1 MDRHSQL
8 KEGHSWVKLAGMF
21 TRFGML
27 LSIFIVFIVGTLD
40 IVSEVPARDAAYI
53 SQAHL
58 TQDILNLGVT
68 RIYSD
73 YWTCARLNFQ
83 SQERLIC
90 AILDDNLQAG
100 QDRYMPYRDIVHAD
114 PHPGYV
120 FQTHSRQAKHLPH
133 RLGSRYQRYFFEHY
147 VLYVYK

>member
-1 MDRHSQL
+1 MF
-8 KEGHSWVKLAGMF
+8 VAGS
-21 TRFGML
+21 L
-27 LSIFIVFIVGTLD
+27 NIW
-40 IVSEVPARDAAYI
+40 SEVPIRQAAYD

-73 YWTCARLNFQ
+73 YWTCARLTFQ

-90 AILDDNLQAG
+90 AALDEHLQEG
-100 QDRYMPYRDIVHAD
+100 ENRYMPYRDIVHAD

-120 FQTHSRQAKHLPH
+120 FQTGSQQANLLAHM
-133 RLGSRYQRYFFEHY
+133 LGSRYRHYLFEHY
-147 VLYVYK
+147 VVYMYRN